1 MNGIASVQTNCGDD
15 GQYECK
21 TSANEK
27 AYFVLKAKN
36 HQVIGQSQMYE
47 SDSGCENGMESVKS
61 NGVSSDIKDLT
72 ES

>member
-1 MNGIASVQTNCGDD
+1 VQTNCADA

-21 TSANEK
+21 TPNNDK

-36 HQVIGQSQMYE
+36 NQMIGQSEMYE
-47 SDSGCENGMESVKS
+47 SDSGCENGMESVNT

>member
-1 MNGIASVQTNCGDD
+1 VQTNCADA

-21 TSANEK
+21 TSNNDK

-36 HQVIGQSQMYE
+36 NQVIGQSEMYE
-47 SDSGCENGMESVKS
+47 SDSGCENGMELVKT
-61 NGVSSDIKDLT
+61 NGVISDIKDLT